1 MEVWKDVVS
10 YEGLYKVS
18 NIGRVKSLKGTEIM
32 LKIQNG
38 VLNMSYGTLGKRI
51 SEKRLGTK
59 KKYLDKQHTKFTWVK
74 EEM

>member
-32 LKIQNG
+32 LKI
-38 VLNMSYGTLGKRI
+38 
-51 SEKRLGTK
+51 
-59 KKYLDKQHTKFTWVK
+59 
-74 EEM
+74 